1 MVQVQKILL
10 SSLLVLIA
18 CNQPNTNSSTQP
30 SKKSN
35 TISKDTLN
43 VNTKAAI
50 FFIQDSTQIEL
61 RKKNTNEDDFYVVA
75 DDAMYYL
82 SLAREFVD
90 TIKLNKI
97 ELSNEKFIQFIED
110 NKNRTLIKIDTL
122 KALCGVYFFEPSK
135 KPYLIDLT
143 KPKEAYKNYF
153 KQ

>member
-18 CNQPNTNSSTQP
+18 CNQPNTNSSTLP

-35 TISKDTLN
+35 TISKDTLI

-61 RKKNTNEDDFYVVA
+61 RKKSTNEDDFYVVA

-82 SLAREFVD
+82 SLAREFVHS
-90 TIKLNKI
+90 IKLNKI
-97 ELSNEKFIQFIED
+97 ELSNEKFIQFIEG

-122 KALCGVYFFEPSK
+122 KALCGVYFFESSQ

-143 KPKEAYKNYF
+143 NPKEEYRNYF